1 VDAQHKAILLR
12 LGKPVGQGE
21 AALLGPGLHFAF
33 PRPFDEKVFVPY
45 TSSQRADSTVGWYQ
59 TAEERARGVA
69 EPQPQSSLDPATIT
83 YALTADTNIIHV
95 MATARYRI
103 TDPIKFTFNFAD
115 AAMFVTNDLNNALLF
130 TASHFSVDDALTAQ
144 PAAFK
149 EAVETRMRELVA
161 KQDLGVTVDGVDPVT
176 SAPLWL
182 REDFHRVTQAA
193 SEGQNRINQA
203 IAHRNQVIGHATGEK
218 ESRIKTAEVARSRMV
233 GLIGAE
239 ATNFSLLLPYYQE
252 DPQLVTRELQSE
264 TFKQVWARSAMTEV
278 LPDLDGR
285 QLRLHLSGPT
295 TPLVSTNQP
304 GQ

>member
-1 VDAQHKAILLR
+1 
-12 LGKPVGQGE
+12 
-21 AALLGPGLHFAF
+21 
-33 PRPFDEKVFVPY
+33 
-45 TSSQRADSTVGWYQ
+45 
-59 TAEERARGVA
+59 
-69 EPQPQSSLDPATIT
+69 
-83 YALTADTNIIHV
+83 